1 MRKAKEE
8 KTKSTLLDNENT
20 QMQDAPISDWER
32 KHERGYNNIT
42 INKNTSF
49 LSLDRLYPYENN
61 PYKVEDNEEMDEL
74 VKSIKQNGVLHPL
87 LVRNVGGT
95 SENYQI
101 ISGHRRAHAARLAG
115 LTRVPVYTCV
125 LTNEEAALLVV
136 ESNLQREHILPSE
149 KAKAYKLLMD
159 VTRHQGRATSRQLVG
174 RLESADQVSNTE
186 SGRTVQRYLR
196 LNNLIPG
203 LLALVDEGRIAFTP
217 AVELSYLSE
226 EEQRNLL
233 ETIESEDCTPS
244 LSQAQQ
250 MRKLSEQGKL
260 DMDAVFQTMTKPKA
274 NQQEKVTLPYQKLP
288 VDKIRRYTK
297 TEPTPQ
303 TVQEFLLK
311 AVEHYCKYLDRQK
324 DKGDR

>member
-8 KTKSTLLDNENT
+8 KVKTPIYDPDCRRE
-20 QMQDAPISDWER
+20 QDAPVSDWER
-32 KHERGYNNIT
+32 KYERGYNNIR
-42 INKNTSF
+42 INKDTCF
-49 LSLDRLYPYENN
+49 LSLDRLYPYEGN
-61 PYKVEDNEEMDEL
+61 PYKVEDNEEMAEL
-74 VKSIKQNGVLHPL
+74 VKSIKHNGVLHPL

-101 ISGHRRAHAARLAG
+101 ISGHRRAHAAKLAG

-136 ESNLQREHILPSE
+136 ESNLQREHILLSE

-159 VTRHQGRATSRQLVG
+159 ATRHQGKVSSRQLVG
-174 RLESADQVSNTE
+174 RCESADQISDTE

-196 LNNLIPG
+196 LNHLIPE
-203 LLALVDEGRIAFTP
+203 LLSLVDEGRIALTP

-226 EEQRNLL
+226 EEQKNLL

-244 LSQAQQ
+244 LAQAQQ
-250 MRKLSEQGKL
+250 MRKLSEKGQL

-274 NQQEKVTLPYQKLP
+274 NQQEKLTLPYQKLP
-288 VDKIRRYTK
+288 VDKIRRYAG
-297 TEPTPQ
+297 TEPTPK
-303 TVQEFLLK
+303 VVEDFLLK
-311 AVEHYCKYLDRQK
+311 AVEHYCRYLDRQK
-324 DKGDR
+324 DRGDR

>member
-1 MRKAKEE
+1 MRKSKEE
-8 KTKSTLLDNENT
+8 KTKTLFFENENAHIP
-20 QMQDAPISDWER
+20 DAPISDWER
-32 KHERGYNNIT
+32 KYERGYNNIT
-42 INKNTSF
+42 INKDTCF
-49 LSLDRLYPYENN
+49 LSLDRLYPYKDN

-74 VKSIKQNGVLHPL
+74 VRSIKQNGVLHPL

-101 ISGHRRAHAARLAG
+101 ISGHRRAHAAKRAG

-125 LTNEEAALLVV
+125 LTDEEAALLVV
-136 ESNLQREHILPSE
+136 KSNLQREHILPSE
-149 KAKAYKLLMD
+149 KAKAYALVMD
-159 VTRHQGRATSRQLVG
+159 ATRHQGRSTSRQLVG

-196 LNNLIPG
+196 LNCLIPD

-226 EEQRNLL
+226 EEQKNLL

-260 DMDAVFQTMTKPKA
+260 DMDAVFGIMTKPKA
-274 NQQEKVTLPYQKLP
+274 NQKETVRLPLESISRYLPRKTTPKDAAQFIEKACEY
-288 VDKIRRYTK
+288 YW
-297 TEPTPQ
+297 
-303 TVQEFLLK
+303 
-311 AVEHYCKYLDRQK
+311 KYLNRQK
-324 DKGDR
+324 DREVR